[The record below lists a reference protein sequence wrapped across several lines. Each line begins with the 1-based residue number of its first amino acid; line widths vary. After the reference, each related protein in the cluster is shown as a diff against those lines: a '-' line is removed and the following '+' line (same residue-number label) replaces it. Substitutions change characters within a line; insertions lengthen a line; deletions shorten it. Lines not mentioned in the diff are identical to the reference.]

1 MTTEPLR
8 RRSLLPVQS
17 HQPPA
22 VSEAEIA
29 AVASRNGFQPAPT
42 PSGDTGTT
50 TPRRQRQLTGRVH
63 QFNVRL
69 RRETVDFIYE
79 QANSRNVPIAQVIEE
94 MAEALKHQQK
104 GRRAGRM
111 IEIAAPRVTAP
122 ARVSPAAAQRPDF
135 FSPPDPL
142 AADHRLP
149 RDPPWL

>member
-8 RRSLLPVQS
+8 RRSLLPVQT

-29 AVASRNGFQPAPT
+29 AVASRNGFPPAPI
-42 PSGDTGTT
+42 PSTDTGA

-79 QANSRNVPIAQVIEE
+79 QANGRNVPIAQVIEE
-94 MAEALKHQQK
+94 MADALKRQQ
-104 GRRAGRM
+104 
-111 IEIAAPRVTAP
+111 ERVA
-122 ARVSPAAAQRPDF
+122 
-135 FSPPDPL
+135 
-142 AADHRLP
+142 
-149 RDPPWL
+149 

>member
-17 HQPPA
+17 QQPPA
-22 VSEAEIA
+22 VSDAEIA
-29 AVASRNGFQPAPT
+29 AVASRNGFQSAPT
-42 PSGDTGTT
+42 SDTGV

-94 MAEALKHQQK
+94 MADALKRQP
-104 GRRAGRM
+104 GSR
-111 IEIAAPRVTAP
+111 E
-122 ARVSPAAAQRPDF
+122 F
-135 FSPPDPL
+135 
-142 AADHRLP
+142 
-149 RDPPWL
+149 